1 MLLSGSDFRERLENT
16 VDSCTSQLVIASAF
30 IKLTAL
36 EALLTREKE
45 KDIDVVIVARW
56 QKQDL
61 VSGASDLEIYKL
73 CKERGWKF
81 GISQNF
87 HGKVYLVDHSSIFL
101 GSANLTQKGLNYGNL
116 SNIEFGTNISANRA
130 DLDKIDKFL
139 ETEVVWLDDYK
150 YQMIKQEIDSI
161 ERLSNPLSNLQWSAG
176 IQSQLVRNVSYLWV
190 HELVFNSPQT
200 LLCLNLNE
208 ESQLHDFD
216 LLSLDID
223 ALTVELLTREFKRS
237 RLYLWVIS
245 QLRKKQEINFGAFSS
260 ALHNAL
266 LDDPTPYRKE
276 VKEFIAT
283 LFAWLEFLPDEF
295 EVTQHRK
302 TSSVRLKI

>member
-1 MLLSGSDFRERLENT
+1 MLLEGESF
-16 VDSCTSQLVIASAF
+16 SQDLLNSISKCNKSFVACSAF
-30 IKLTAL
+30 IKSKAL
-36 EALLTREKE
+36 DTLLAGIQ
-45 KDIDVVIVARW
+45 DIEVIIVARW

-61 VSGASDLEIYKL
+61 ISGASDLEAYQL

-87 HGKVYLVDHSSIFL
+87 HGKVYLVDQSSIFL
-101 GSANLTQKGLNYGNL
+101 GSANLTQKGLNIGSL
-116 SNIEFGTNISANRA
+116 SNIEFGTTISASRA
-130 DLDKIDKFL
+130 DLDKIEQFL
-139 ETEVVWLDDYK
+139 ETEVVWLDE
-150 YQMIKQEIDSI
+150 YQFKLLKEDIDST
-161 ERLSNPLSNLQWSAG
+161 ERYSNPISELHWPDS
-176 IQSQLVRNVSYLWV
+176 IQNKLLRNVSYLWV
-190 HELVFNSPQT
+190 HDLVFNSPQV
-200 LLCLNLNE
+200 LLCLNLDE

-223 ALTVELLTREFKRS
+223 ALTAGSLRSGFKRT

-245 QLRKKQEINFGAFSS
+245 QLRQNQEMNFGAFSQ

-283 LFAWLEFLPDEF
+283 LFVWLEFLSDEF

>member
-1 MLLSGSDFRERLENT
+1 MLLEGESF
-16 VDSCTSQLVIASAF
+16 SQDLLNSISKCNKSFVACSAF
-30 IKLTAL
+30 IKSKAL
-36 EALLTREKE
+36 DTLLAGIQ
-45 KDIDVVIVARW
+45 DIEIIIVARW

-61 VSGASDLEIYKL
+61 ISGASDLEAYQL

-87 HGKVYLVDHSSIFL
+87 HGKVYLVDQSSIFL
-101 GSANLTQKGLNYGNL
+101 GSANLTQKGLNIGSL
-116 SNIEFGTNISANRA
+116 SNIEFGTTISASRA
-130 DLDKIDKFL
+130 DLDKIEQFL
-139 ETEVVWLDDYK
+139 ETEVVWLDE
-150 YQMIKQEIDSI
+150 YQFKLLKEDIDST
-161 ERLSNPLSNLQWSAG
+161 ERYSNPISELHWPDN
-176 IQSQLVRNVSYLWV
+176 IQNKLLRSVSYLWV
-190 HELVFNSPQT
+190 HDLVFNAPQV
-200 LLCLNLNE
+200 LLCLNLDE
-208 ESQLHDFD
+208 TSQLHDFD

-223 ALTVELLTREFKRS
+223 ALTAGSLRSGFKRT

-245 QLRKKQEINFGAFSS
+245 QLRQNQEMNFGAFSQ

-283 LFAWLEFLPDEF
+283 LFAWLELLSDEF